1 MMSKLKRKAYVVPFI
16 GKFACYGI
24 RCLLA
29 GSDGTTT
36 TVGISVVCFSMNE
49 KGPEG
54 WRPKASFRLFKSAL
68 LHDGYSVC
76 VASLYFCFKL
86 STSL

>member
-1 MMSKLKRKAYVVPFI
+1 MVKRDTNLFK
-16 GKFACYGI
+16 
-24 RCLLA
+24 
-29 GSDGTTT
+29 
-36 TVGISVVCFSMNE
+36 VGIPLMTVHELFGYNRAACLCFSMNE
-49 KGPEG
+49 KGPDG
-54 WRPKASFRLFKSAL
+54 WRQKASFRLFKSAL